1 MLDPSGPKICI
12 RIFWSR
18 WVSHY
23 GTLGESGSQKKPHG
37 LLMPPG
43 RWDPEKISVLDVFCG
58 GFALAE
64 LVARETK

>member
-1 MLDPSGPKICI
+1 MGISLWYI
-12 RIFWSR
+12 R
-18 WVSHY
+18 
-23 GTLGESGSQKKPHG
+23 GEWITKKAHG